1 MIRFRKTQEIDL
13 PILVIPLDRLPET
26 CADCPCARIVSDVE
40 EGGVDYCTAEFRE
53 LMPSCKIPEWCP
65 AYPGVIETDQSFFN
79 QDNLQKFNEGTNGR
93 KSKKENAMKDEESK
107 KTHATM
113 SIPRAILIIVHL
125 FCQQALIICGCAYLA
140 DLWFKVHVEPGAV
153 GAICLAVICAQIM
166 YGLGAVSGDSNG
178 NDSAKN

>member
-1 MIRFRKTQEIDL
+1 MIRFKKTQKINL

-93 KSKKENAMKDEESK
+93 KSKK
-107 KTHATM
+107 
-113 SIPRAILIIVHL
+113 
-125 FCQQALIICGCAYLA
+125 
-140 DLWFKVHVEPGAV
+140 VHVEPGAV

-166 YGLGAVSGDSNG
+166 YVLGAVSGETAARSRQTMNAISHIFTG
-178 NDSAKN
+178 GAK

>member
-93 KSKKENAMKDEESK
+93 KSKKENEMEEKENPQKSTVK
-107 KTHATM
+107 
-113 SIPRAILIIVHL
+113 SILTIVHL
-125 FCQQALIICGCAYLA
+125 FCQEALIICGCAYLA
-140 DLWFKVHVEPGAV
+140 DLWFKVHVKPYAV
-153 GAICLAVICAQIM
+153 GAICLVAIGAQIM
-166 YGLGAVSGDSNG
+166 YGLGAVSGDS
-178 NDSAKN
+178 SKNN

>member
-40 EGGVDYCTAEFRE
+40 ESGVDYCTAEFRE
-53 LMPSCKIPEWCP
+53 LMPSYELPEWCP

-93 KSKKENAMKDEESK
+93 HSKKENKMKDDESK
-107 KTHATM
+107 KTHATK
-113 SIPRAILIIVHL
+113 SIARSILTITHI
-125 FCQQALIICGCAYLA
+125 FCQQSLVICGCAYLA
-140 DLWFKVHVEPGAV
+140 DLWFNVHVKPYAV
-153 GAICLAVICAQIM
+153 GAICLVAIGAQIM
-166 YGLGAVSGDSNG
+166 YGLGAVSGDRSE
-178 NDSAKN
+178 ND

>member
-1 MIRFRKTQEIDL
+1 MIRFRKTQKINL

-93 KSKKENAMKDEESK
+93 KSKKENA
-107 KTHATM
+107 
-113 SIPRAILIIVHL
+113 I
-125 FCQQALIICGCAYLA
+125 
-140 DLWFKVHVEPGAV
+140 GAF

-166 YGLGAVSGDSNG
+166 YGLGAVSGDS
-178 NDSAKN
+178 SKNARQTMNAISHFLREEQK

>member
-93 KSKKENAMKDEESK
+93 KRKKENDMEEKGNPQKSTVK
-107 KTHATM
+107 SILTITH
-113 SIPRAILIIVHL
+113 I
-125 FCQQALIICGCAYLA
+125 FCQQSLVICGCAYLA
-140 DLWFKVHVEPGAV
+140 DLWFKVHVKPYAV
-153 GAICLAVICAQIM
+153 GAICLVAIGAQIM
-166 YGLGAVSGDSNG
+166 YGLGAVSGDRKEN
-178 NDSAKN
+178 N